1 MQVLNIYTH
10 KGLLLDKCIL
20 LMSDNFKIQKHDI
33 VGLEGNSA
41 VISSVSTPVSEEPQ
55 CCLYEPF
62 RG

>member
-10 KGLLLDKCIL
+10 KELLLDKCIL
-20 LMSDNFKIQKHDI
+20 LISDNFKIQKHNI
-33 VGLEGNSA
+33 VGLEGNS
-41 VISSVSTPVSEEPQ
+41 VISSVSTPVSEETQ